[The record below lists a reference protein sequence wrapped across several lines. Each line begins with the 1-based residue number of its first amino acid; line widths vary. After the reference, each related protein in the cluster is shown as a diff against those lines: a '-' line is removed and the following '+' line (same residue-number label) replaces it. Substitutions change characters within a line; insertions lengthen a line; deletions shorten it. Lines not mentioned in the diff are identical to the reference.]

1 MPLLATLLSTLGASI
16 FGLIAAITGAKIA
29 TRLLAVAALATLYIS
44 CVVYFTTIIGPWIGT
59 IFSGQ
64 YGQLLG
70 LLFPPI
76 SGSVLASLAGYWGC
90 VAGLKYVSSL
100 TKMAV
105 G

>member
-1 MPLLATLLSTLGASI
+1 MPLFASLFSGIASSI
-16 FGLIAAITGAKIA
+16 FGLIAALVGAKIA
-29 TRLLAVAALATLYIS
+29 ARLTAVGALAVIYIS
-44 CVVYFTTIIGPWIGT
+44 CVVYFTTIIAPWLAG
-59 IFSGQ
+59 IFESQ

-90 VAGLKYVSSL
+90 VTGLKYVSSL

>member
-1 MPLLATLLSTLGASI
+1 MPLLASLLASIGTSI
-16 FGLIAAITGAKIA
+16 FGLIAGLVGAKIA
-29 TRLLAVAALATLYIS
+29 ARLVAVAGLATLYIS
-44 CVVYFTTIIGPWIGT
+44 CVVYFTSVVGPWMAT
-59 IFSGQ
+59 VFSSQ

-76 SGSVLASLAGYWGC
+76 SGSIIASLAGYWGC